1 MFCCVNSLWSVYDD
15 LWSLALGWAVVVGS
29 MNFRWNILIHCDF
42 NRLLIQQIIKLVS
55 STLQIQ
61 HLYERIFILPQT
73 VTTDF
78 NWLIWMILVLEKCIL
93 SVYPPLLHHSQQ
105 ELGTWN
111 KLATWEQGKYW
122 MSAKM
127 FCSSNWRSLMQILH
141 SDEPLKQWTQNISF
155 SYNKT
160 LLKHRI
166 ITLANSPLFSVVF
179 ILNNVD
185 TIAG

>member
-1 MFCCVNSLWSVYDD
+1 MRLDTKNSEKVFCCVNSLWSVYDD

-61 HLYERIFILPQT
+61 HLYERIFILQQT
-73 VTTDF
+73 VTTDS

-105 ELGTWN
+105 ELQTSWQHENRENIECLQKCFAVQIGKVWCKFCT
-111 KLATWEQGKYW
+111 AT
-122 MSAKM
+122 
-127 FCSSNWRSLMQILH
+127 SL
-141 SDEPLKQWTQNISF
+141 
-155 SYNKT
+155 
-160 LLKHRI
+160 
-166 ITLANSPLFSVVF
+166 
-179 ILNNVD
+179 
-185 TIAG
+185 